1 MGDFPAAVLSS
12 CSHNAVRSPM
22 AEAMLK
28 HMHGRRIYVDSVGVH
43 QGELNPFATAVIEEI
58 GLSLADHRGKTFDEL
73 EDSSYDLIVT
83 FSPEAHHRAI
93 ELTRAM
99 ACEVEYWPTLDPD
112 IIQGS
117 REARLDGYRQIRDHI
132 FARLHQRFPVG
143 GGPTV

>member
-1 MGDFPAAVLSS
+1 MTDAPDAVLFA

-28 HMHGRRIYVDSVGVH
+28 HLQGGRIYVDSVGVFD
-43 QGELNPFATAVIEEI
+43 GEVNGFAAAVMEEI
-58 GLSLADHRGKTFDEL
+58 GLSIAGHHGKTFDEL
-73 EDSSYDLIVT
+73 EDSSYDLIIT

-99 ACEVEYWPTLDPD
+99 ACEVEYWPTLDPA
-112 IIQGS
+112 IIGGS
-117 REARLDGYRQIRDHI
+117 REACLDGFRQIRDHI
-132 FARLHQRFPVG
+132 LRRLRERFLPG